1 LTEEQLIVAF
11 CINRIEA
18 EQDKDTKAIRVLI
31 GKRPLDTF
39 SSLDFDNG
47 CMPLGAENIG
57 RGVPWDSVLDKWTM
71 SDAAEKPRA
80 GGRAAGAG
88 AGICALRNIIEIQI

>member
-1 LTEEQLIVAF
+1 MAF

-57 RGVPWDSVLDKWTM
+57 RGVPWDSVLDKV
-71 SDAAEKPRA
+71 DDE
-80 GGRAAGAG
+80 
-88 AGICALRNIIEIQI
+88 